1 MIDIEKEGQKQDD
14 NSTNSN
20 SENDFKEL
28 DNEIDKVVR
37 GETSFEEEKLTDNSD
52 DEDSNSKKK
61 ISKILLLKNKVTGK
75 TLI

>member
-28 DNEIDKVVR
+28 DNEIDKVVT
-37 GETSFEEEKLTDNSD
+37 GETSF
-52 DEDSNSKKK
+52 
-61 ISKILLLKNKVTGK
+61 
-75 TLI
+75 

>member
-37 GETSFEEEKLTDNSD
+37 GETSFEEEKLNDNSD
-52 DEDSNSKKK
+52 YEDSNSKKK